1 MIKISDIRSDN
12 TKMLKDIEPNGFF
25 YYDDILC
32 RRLTYATEVIKL
44 HTEWSDSILVV
55 EMATGDIKLISRE
68 TWVEPITDRQVFLEI
83 SD

>member
-25 YYDDILC
+25 YFDDILY
-32 RRLTYATEVIKL
+32 RRLTYSPELIKV
-44 HTEWSDSILVV
+44 HTEWSDSILAA
-55 EMATGDIKLISRE
+55 EMATGDIILISRE
-68 TWVEPITDRQVFLEI
+68 TWVEPIADRQVFLEI